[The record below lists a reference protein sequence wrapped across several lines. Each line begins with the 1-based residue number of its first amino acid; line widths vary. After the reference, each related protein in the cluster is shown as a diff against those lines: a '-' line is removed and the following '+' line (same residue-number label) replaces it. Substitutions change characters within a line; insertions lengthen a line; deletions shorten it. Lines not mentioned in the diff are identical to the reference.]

1 MTPWSAFSPL
11 LPLTPEEVRRH
22 WARLHGG
29 DGEPLPASPELL
41 HAWTLY
47 HRGDFEHAHDAG
59 LARARQ
65 GESDGLTVAL
75 RALCVYAT
83 YLEPRSDQR
92 WRLFEEAQAQATRQ
106 TELQPDN
113 PNAWYLLAYA
123 LGRHAQSISVAKS
136 IALGLG
142 KRTRAAL
149 DRTLSLNPLHADA
162 HLALATFHAEVI
174 DKVGEV
180 VGAMTYGVS
189 RATGLSLYDRAGE
202 LNPGSLVGMLE
213 TARGLMMLD
222 PDHQQ
227 PRSDRLYQQ
236 LRVARTLD
244 ALEALVV
251 GLANATD
258 D

>member
-1 MTPWSAFSPL
+1 
-11 LPLTPEEVRRH
+11 
-22 WARLHGG
+22 
-29 DGEPLPASPELL
+29 
-41 HAWTLY
+41 
-47 HRGDFEHAHDAG
+47 
-59 LARARQ
+59 
-65 GESDGLTVAL
+65 
-75 RALCVYAT
+75 VYAN

-92 WRLFEEAQAQATRQ
+92 WRLFEQAQAQATRH
-106 TELQPDN
+106 TESQPHN

-123 LGRHAQSISVAKS
+123 MGRHAQSVSVAKS
-136 IALGLG
+136 ISLGLG
-142 KRTRAAL
+142 RRTREAL
-149 DRTLSLNPLHADA
+149 DRTLNLNPQHPDA
-162 HLALATFHAEVI
+162 YLALATFHAEVI

-189 RATGLSLYDRAGE
+189 RSTGLSLYDRAGE

-222 PDHQQ
+222 PEHQQ
-227 PRSDRLYQQ
+227 ARAERLYQQ